1 MKTYFARPIHL
12 YKTAQDGRDLETL
25 KALGFTVVNPD
36 KAALQA
42 KYQQEG
48 MSVFL
53 QAIED
58 CEALA
63 YRSFPDLKI
72 SAGVAKE
79 IAKAKDMG
87 IPVIELPTLTQGRVL
102 SVEDTRAYLHYIGK
116 R

>member
-12 YKTAQDGRDLETL
+12 YKTAQDSRDLETL
-25 KALGFTVVNPD
+25 KALGLAIVNPD
-36 KAALQA
+36 KEALQA
-42 KYQQEG
+42 AYQKEG

-58 CEALA
+58 CDALA

-79 IAKAKDMG
+79 IAKAKELG
-87 IPVIELPTLTQGRVL
+87 LPVIELPTLTQSRVL
-102 SVEDTRAYLHYIGK
+102 SVDDTRAYLHFIGQ